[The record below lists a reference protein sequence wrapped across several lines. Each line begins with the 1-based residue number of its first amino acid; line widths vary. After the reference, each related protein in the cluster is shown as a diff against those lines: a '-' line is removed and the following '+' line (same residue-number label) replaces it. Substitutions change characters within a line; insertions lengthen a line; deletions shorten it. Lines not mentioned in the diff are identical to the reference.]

1 MNPAAHFLIHSAR
14 PLGRP
19 VIPAREERKQRA
31 CHQYIMEMRN
41 HIISAVH
48 RDIERRHRQN
58 ESGKAAHRKDKDKA
72 DREQHG
78 RLKTQRA
85 APHCR
90 NPVEDLTPVGTE
102 ISIVAYIKNNSL
114 DTGMPV
120 ANIWCA
126 QTINDRIAIAATAY
140 TIEL

>member
-48 RDIERRHRQN
+48 RDSAPRHIVAIQ
-58 ESGKAAHRKDKDKA
+58 
-72 DREQHG
+72 
-78 RLKTQRA
+78 LKT
-85 APHCR
+85 
-90 NPVEDLTPVGTE
+90 LTPVGTE